1 MSDIS
6 EKLAE
11 VEVAKKMF
19 SLAMKQRRMA
29 QLVKEANEIVVLGE
43 QHDTLKVR
51 VVEQKPT
58 YAHIGYGV
66 TQHVESGRIY
76 GQAPYMKS
84 YRAKHDGE

>member
-1 MSDIS
+1 MGIEDKFKSS
-6 EKLAE
+6 HEA
-11 VEVAKKMF
+11 F
-19 SLAMKQRRMA
+19 SRAMKERQIAKM
-29 QLVKEANEIVVLGE
+29 LKEASEIVVLGE

-58 YAHIGYGV
+58 YAHVGYGV

-84 YRAKHDGE
+84 YHAKRGE